1 MTENGPS
8 GKPLVRRQ
16 NQWAA
21 IAFVLIHEHDLP
33 FELTDFCREMEA
45 WGFGEE
51 GDYAVPCVY
60 TNVAKYSIYIE
71 PEFEKRTKKSL
82 ADNRQWTVV
91 EGLRKLI
98 AEETSKQHS
107 S

>member
-1 MTENGPS
+1 M
-8 GKPLVRRQ
+8 VRRQ

-21 IAFVLIHEHDLP
+21 IAFVLINEYDLP

-98 AEETSKQHS
+98 AEEQAIQHS